1 MAENTAGPNFTGTT
15 PAGDA
20 AADPHAAAKAA
31 ERMGIGTIVHGDF
44 DEVADRTRQA
54 IADGGF
60 GVLTEI
66 DVTATLKKKIDRDIE
81 RILILGACN
90 PTFASRALD
99 ASRDISLVM
108 PCNVV
113 VREDLA
119 HGGDAVRVTALNPA
133 AMGEMA
139 GVDGIDDIMAEA
151 TTMMTA
157 IIDSLK

>member
-1 MAENTAGPNFTGTT
+1 MAENTAGPNFTGNTT
-15 PAGDA
+15 GDA
-20 AADPHAAAKAA
+20 ATDPHAKVSAA
-31 ERMGIGTIVHGDF
+31 ERMGLSTIVHGDF
-44 DEVADRTRQA
+44 EEVADRTRQA

-81 RILILGACN
+81 RIVILGACN
-90 PTFASRALD
+90 PTFAAQALD

-113 VREDLA
+113 VREDIA
-119 HGGDAVRVTALNPA
+119 HGGDAIRVTALNPA

-139 GVDGIDDIMAEA
+139 GVEGIGDIMAEA
-151 TTMMTA
+151 TKMMTA

>member
-1 MAENTAGPNFTGTT
+1 MADNVN
-15 PAGDA
+15 PAGTNQPAGNPD
-20 AADPHAAAKAA
+20 DPHAGVRSA

-44 DEVADRTRQA
+44 DDVAERTRKA

-66 DVTATLKKKIDRDIE
+66 DVTATLKNKIGRDIE
-81 RILILGACN
+81 KILILGACN
-90 PTFASRALD
+90 PTFASQALD

-113 VREDLA
+113 VREDIA
-119 HGGDAVRVTALNPA
+119 HGGDAIRVTALNPTM
-133 AMGEMA
+133 MGQMA
-139 GVDGIDDIMAEA
+139 DVDGIDDIMNEA
-151 TTMMTA
+151 TKMMTD

>member
-1 MAENTAGPNFTGTT
+1 MKDNGNGMEL
-15 PAGDA
+15 
-20 AADPHAAAKAA
+20 
-31 ERMGIGTIVHGDF
+31 GIGTVVHGDF
-44 DEVADRTRQA
+44 DEVAERTRQA
-54 IADGGF
+54 IVDGGF

-66 DVTATLKKKIDRDIE
+66 DVTDTLKKKIDRDIE

-119 HGGDAVRVTALNPA
+119 HGGDAIRVTALNPA

-139 GVDGIDDIMAEA
+139 GVDGIEDIMAEA